1 MKHAPP
7 RGTTLPEL
15 LIALTVVGIVSGIA
29 VGGAAKLSDRLATR
43 GAARELRAALTTA
56 RELAVLRAARTAVR
70 FDTVRA
76 VVLVQTR
83 LDTALLRPLGVL
95 FRVRLSA
102 TRDSIAYGADGLGF
116 GAANTRLIVRR
127 RAAAETITVS
137 RLGRVR

>member
-43 GAARELRAALTTA
+43 GAARELRAALTSA